1 MPGMRPRETGLRV
14 LASFLLFLV
23 AVFLV
28 GVAGAVSAQ
37 PLTVSGV
44 AGYLSE
50 WQLSGSVTETAGG
63 EFTGPLAIKHIGL
76 CSHDGPQEEVTE
88 IRLRTTGFDPRSRVP
103 APWSQVQA
111 SFIMEGVT
119 CAFGGRF
126 SGTYTGFMDCAGAK
140 GVPVTLSVK

>member
-50 WQLSGSVTETAGG
+50 WQLIGSVTETAGG

-103 APWSQVQA
+103 VPWSQV